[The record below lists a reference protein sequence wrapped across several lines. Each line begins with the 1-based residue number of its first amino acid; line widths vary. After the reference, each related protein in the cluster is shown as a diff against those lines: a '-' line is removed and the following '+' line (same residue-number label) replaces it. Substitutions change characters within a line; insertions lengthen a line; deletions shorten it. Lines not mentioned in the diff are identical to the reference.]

1 MAITYGNRFTS
12 LPNWSAS
19 LDSFSRVQ
27 FNDAFTDI
35 NTNAAGWSESTGAE
49 SGTKSGFFHYNSTSN
64 TLKVYSSGETAWVT
78 ISDGT
83 DVRAS
88 IVTTKGD
95 LIAAT
100 AANTVARLA
109 AGANGKVLKADSTE
123 STGLVWGDAVLS
135 VTGTANEVD
144 ASTTSGAVTVG
155 LPNDVTIAGTLT
167 LDSIGIAAV
176 QSSAEAFANNDT
188 SIMTSA
194 AIEDK
199 ILAYGYAT
207 DTNLTTTNTNVSDL
221 ETQFHME
228 VTV

>member
-1 MAITYGNRFTS
+1 MAVTYGTRFTS
-12 LPNWSAS
+12 MPNWSSS

-27 FNDAFTDI
+27 FNNAFTDVD
-35 NTNAAGWSESTGAE
+35 TNAAGWSESTGTE
-49 SGTKSGFFHYNSTSN
+49 SGTKSGFFHYNSSAN
-64 TLKVYSSGETAWVT
+64 TLKVYSTGETAWVT

-83 DVRAS
+83 DMRAS
-88 IVTTKGD
+88 TFTTKGD
-95 LIAAT
+95 IAAAT
-100 AANTVARLA
+100 GANAYARFA
-109 AGANGKVLKADSTE
+109 AGSNGQVLKADSTQ
-123 STGLVWGDAVLS
+123 STGLAWADAVLS
-135 VTGTANEVD
+135 VAGTSNEIE

-194 AIEDK
+194 AVEDK

-207 DTNLTTTNTNVSDL
+207 DTNLTTTNTNHADL

>member
-1 MAITYGNRFTS
+1 MAITYGSRFTS
-12 LPNWSAS
+12 LPNWSSS
-19 LDSFSRVQ
+19 LDAFSRAQ
-27 FNDAFTDI
+27 FNDAFTDV
-35 NTNAAGWSESTGAE
+35 NSNAAGWSESTGSE
-49 SGTKSGFFHYNSTSN
+49 SGTKSGFFHYNSTGN

-83 DVRAS
+83 EVRAS
-88 IVTTKGD
+88 TVTTKGD
-95 LIAAT
+95 IYAAT
-100 AANTVARLA
+100 AANTVTRLA

-123 STGLVWGDAVLS
+123 STGLAWADAVLS
-135 VTGTANEVD
+135 VAGTANEVD

-176 QSSAEAFANNDT
+176 QSSSESFANNDT

-199 ILAYGYAT
+199 ILAYGYAVNA
-207 DTNLTTTNTNVSDL
+207 DLTTNNVKVHDV
-221 ETQFHME
+221 ETMFHME
-228 VTV
+228 VMV

>member
-1 MAITYGNRFTS
+1 MAVTYGTRFTS
-12 LPNWSAS
+12 MPNWSSS

-27 FNDAFTDI
+27 FNNAFTDVD
-35 NTNAAGWSESTGAE
+35 TNAAGWSESTGTE
-49 SGTKSGFFHYNSTSN
+49 SGTKSGFFHYNSSAN
-64 TLKVYSSGETAWVT
+64 TLKVYSTGETAWVT

-83 DVRAS
+83 DMRAS
-88 IVTTKGD
+88 TFTTKGD
-95 LIAAT
+95 IAAAT
-100 AANTVARLA
+100 GANAYARVA
-109 AGANGKVLKADSTE
+109 AGSNGQVLKADSTQ
-123 STGLVWGDAVLS
+123 SAGLAWSDAVLS
-135 VTGTANEVD
+135 VAGTSNEIE

-155 LPNDVTIAGTLT
+155 LPNDITIAGTLT

-199 ILAYGYAT
+199 ILAYSYAT
-207 DTNLTTTNTNVSDL
+207 DTNLTTTNTNHADL

>member
-1 MAITYGNRFTS
+1 MAITYGTRFTS
-12 LPNWSAS
+12 MPNWSSS
-19 LDSFSRVQ
+19 LDSFSRAQ
-27 FNDAFTDI
+27 FNNAFTNVD
-35 NTNAAGWSESTGAE
+35 TSAAGWSESTGAE
-49 SGTKSGFFHYNSTSN
+49 SGTKSGFFHYNSTAN
-64 TLKVYSSGETAWVT
+64 TLKVYSTGETGWVT

-83 DVRAS
+83 DMRAS
-88 IVTTKGD
+88 TFTTKGD
-95 LIAAT
+95 IAAAT
-100 AANTVARLA
+100 GANAYARLA
-109 AGANGKVLKADSTE
+109 AGSNGQVLKADSTQ
-123 STGLVWGDAVLS
+123 STGLAWADAVLS
-135 VTGTANEVD
+135 VAGTSNEIE

-176 QSSAEAFANNDT
+176 QSSSESFANNDT

-207 DTNLTTTNTNVSDL
+207 DTNLTTANTNHADL

>member
-1 MAITYGNRFTS
+1 MAITYGTRFSS

-27 FNDAFTDI
+27 FNDAFSDL

-49 SGTKSGFFHYNSTSN
+49 SGTKSGFFHYNSTGN

-83 DVRAS
+83 EVRAS
-88 IVTTKGD
+88 VVTTKGD
-95 LIAAT
+95 LFAAT
-100 AANTVARLA
+100 AANTITRLG

-123 STGLVWGDAVLS
+123 STGLAWADAVLS
-135 VTGTANEVD
+135 VAGTSNEVE
-144 ASTTSGAVTVG
+144 ASTVSGAVTVG

-176 QSSAEAFANNDT
+176 QSSGEAFSNDDT

-194 AIEDK
+194 SVEDK
-199 ILAYGYAT
+199 ILSYNYAT
-207 DTNLTTTNTNVSDL
+207 DAGLTTNNVKVHDV
-221 ETQFHME
+221 ETMFHME
-228 VTV
+228 VMI